1 MASQTKSPTVLA
13 NYGPSG
19 TAWTIP
25 AQDALSDSDS
35 AFVEVEIDSD
45 EASKPLMATGFGF
58 SLPDDAEV
66 TGVAVMRERVASAE
80 PIYSVSLNLV
90 VDGAFTGA
98 DGSDTLDPWELT
110 ATEKTSGSDTNMWG
124 LTSLTVAEVNGTGF
138 GCAIQV
144 QNHGEST
151 ATAKLDVIEM
161 TVYYNSASE
170 GMDWHSK
177 DGYYSECDMCGFK
190 FETAE
195 LTKQR
200 GILVCPVCYD
210 ED

>member
-13 NYGPSG
+13 NSG
-19 TAWTIP
+19 VGASWTIP

-35 AFVEVEIDSD
+35 AFVEVELAKD
-45 EASKPLMATGFGF
+45 EASKSLVATGFGF
-58 SLPDDAEV
+58 ELPDDADV
-66 TGVAVMRERVASAE
+66 TGVAVMRERMATVY
-80 PIYSVSLNLV
+80 PVYSVGLHLV
-90 VDGAFTGA
+90 VDDVITGA
-98 DGSDTLDPWELT
+98 DGSDVLEPYELT
-110 ATEKTSGSDTNMWG
+110 LTEKTSGSDTDMWG

-144 QNHGEST
+144 QNHGGST

-161 TVYYNSASE
+161 TVYYNSAATGQE
-170 GMDWHSK
+170 YHSK
-177 DGYYSECDMCGFK
+177 DGFYSECDMCGFK
-190 FETAE
+190 YETAE